1 MVPRVPTRKRGFMDV
16 PRKGAGRKRLI
27 RRIVYSVIVIVGGIG
42 ITLALGRLKPAAP
55 SVEMATLWPDTVK
68 RGPMKRDV
76 RGLGT
81 LAPEEVLFIPAT
93 TDGRVEKRLVQQGDR
108 VKPDTVLFILNNPEL
123 QNSMV
128 DAEYQLKT
136 EQAKYTDLEMTL
148 EKQGLDQKAAAATVN
163 SEYKQAQLKADR
175 DKELAKEGLIPDL
188 DEKLSTVKA
197 DELSQRTKLELER
210 LSFSKQQVQ
219 AQLAAQKAKIDQL
232 RAMFELKRSQ
242 VESLKIRAGIDGII
256 TELLVQYGQRI
267 PAGTALAKATQPWKL
282 KAELKISETQAK
294 DILLGQ
300 DAQIDTRNGI
310 IPGKVSR
317 IDPAVINGTRTVDVR
332 LIGTLP
338 SGAVPDL
345 SVDGTIVLENLSD
358 VVYVGRPVFGQP
370 NSTITLFKMD
380 PDGKGATRLPVK
392 LGRSSVN
399 SIEVLDGLKVGDRVI
414 LSDMSAMDGHDR
426 IRLN

>member
-1 MVPRVPTRKRGFMDV
+1 MAARVPTPERGFMDV
-16 PRKGAGRKRLI
+16 PREGAGRKRLI
-27 RRIVYSVIVIVGGIG
+27 RRIVFIAVLLFGGAAF
-42 ITLALGRLKPAAP
+42 LLVLGRLQPSRGGVGLAAR
-55 SVEMATLWPDTVK
+55 WPDTVN

-108 VKPDTVLFILNNPEL
+108 VKPDTVMFTLNNPEL

-136 EQAKYTDLEMTL
+136 ELAKYTDLQMTL

-294 DILLGQ
+294 DILVGQ

-317 IDPAVINGTRTVDVR
+317 IDPAVLNGTRTVDVR
-332 LIGTLP
+332 L
-338 SGAVPDL
+338 S
-345 SVDGTIVLENLSD
+345 
-358 VVYVGRPVFGQP
+358 
-370 NSTITLFKMD
+370 
-380 PDGKGATRLPVK
+380 
-392 LGRSSVN
+392 
-399 SIEVLDGLKVGDRVI
+399 
-414 LSDMSAMDGHDR
+414 
-426 IRLN
+426 

>member
-1 MVPRVPTRKRGFMDV
+1 MDV

-27 RRIVYSVIVIVGGIG
+27 RRIVYSAIVVVGGVA

-108 VKPDTVLFILNNPEL
+108 VKPDTVLFTLNNPEL

-136 EQAKYTDLEMTL
+136 EQAKYTDLQMTL

-197 DELSQRTKLELER
+197 DELLQRTKLELER

-294 DILLGQ
+294 DILIGQ
-300 DAQIDTRNGI
+300 DAQIDTRNGF

-332 LIGTLP
+332 LIGALP
-338 SGAVPDL
+338 PGAVPDL

-370 NSTITLFKMD
+370 NSTITLFKID
-380 PDGKGATRLPVK
+380 PDAKGATRIPVK

-399 SIEVLDGLKVGDRVI
+399 TIEVVDGLKVGDRVI

>member
-1 MVPRVPTRKRGFMDV
+1 MDV

-27 RRIVYSVIVIVGGIG
+27 RRIVYGAILVVGGTA
-42 ITLALGRLKPAAP
+42 ITLVLGRLKPAAP

-93 TDGRVEKRLVQQGDR
+93 TDGRVERRLVQQGDR
-108 VKPDTVLFILNNPEL
+108 VKPDTILFLLNNPEL

-136 EQAKYTDLEMTL
+136 EQAKYTDLQMTL

-197 DELSQRTKLELER
+197 DELLQRTKLELER

-219 AQLAAQKAKIDQL
+219 AQLSAQKAKIDQL

-256 TELLVQYGQRI
+256 TEILVQYGQRV
-267 PAGTALAKATQPWKL
+267 PANTALAKATQPWKL

-294 DILLGQ
+294 DILVGQ

-380 PDGKGATRLPVK
+380 PDAKGATRVPVK

-399 SIEVLDGLKVGDRVI
+399 TIEGVDGLKVGDRVI

>member
-1 MVPRVPTRKRGFMDV
+1 MDV

-27 RRIVYSVIVIVGGIG
+27 RRIVFGVIVVVGGTA
-42 ITLALGRLKPAAP
+42 ITLVLGRLKPAAP

-108 VKPDTVLFILNNPEL
+108 VKPDTILFILNNPEL

-136 EQAKYTDLEMTL
+136 EQAKYTDLQMTL

-210 LSFSKQQVQ
+210 LAFSKEQVQ

-338 SGAVPDL
+338 TGAVPDL
-345 SVDGTIVLENLSD
+345 SVDGTIVLENLTD

-370 NSTITLFKMD
+370 NSTISLFKMD
-380 PDGKGATRLPVK
+380 PDAKGATRVPVK

-399 SIEVLDGLKVGDRVI
+399 TIEVVDGLKVGDRVI

>member
-1 MVPRVPTRKRGFMDV
+1 MDV

-27 RRIVYSVIVIVGGIG
+27 RRIVYSAIVVVGAVA

-55 SVEMATLWPDTVK
+55 SVEMATLWPDLVT

-108 VKPDTVLFILNNPEL
+108 VKPDTVLFTLNNPEL

-136 EQAKYTDLEMTL
+136 ELAKYTDLQMTL

-197 DELSQRTKLELER
+197 DELLQRTKLELER

-219 AQLAAQKAKIDQL
+219 AQLSAQKAKIDQL

-256 TELLVQYGQRI
+256 TEILVQYGQRV
-267 PAGTALAKATQPWKL
+267 PANTALAKATQPWKL

-294 DILLGQ
+294 DILVGQ

-380 PDGKGATRLPVK
+380 PDAKGATRVPVK

-399 SIEVLDGLKVGDRVI
+399 TIEVVDGLKVGDRVI

>member
-1 MVPRVPTRKRGFMDV
+1 MDV

-27 RRIVYSVIVIVGGIG
+27 RRIVYSVIVVVGGVA

-136 EQAKYTDLEMTL
+136 EQAKYTDLQMTL

-294 DILLGQ
+294 DILIGQ
-300 DAQIDTRNGI
+300 DAQIDTRNGF

-332 LIGTLP
+332 LIGALP
-338 SGAVPDL
+338 PGAVPDL

-370 NSTITLFKMD
+370 NSTITLFKID
-380 PDGKGATRLPVK
+380 PDAKGATRIPVK

-399 SIEVLDGLKVGDRVI
+399 TIEVVDGLKVGDRVI